1 MSQERTIVSRLTS
14 ADPAAIAVV
23 KVQGPAAANIV
34 ARYWSPVGLQATLE
48 INRIRF
54 GNWQSPGSSVGEQVV
69 VCRTGHDC
77 IEIHCHGG
85 LQAANRIIADL
96 EAGGASVDM
105 VVADDGCGAISE
117 EAIRIAAE
125 EDLVRAKTEKTA
137 GILLDQWRGALCREI
152 RAVRNLVKG
161 GQVDEASTRIETLKK
176 SFAIGRHL
184 VDPYQVV
191 VAGPP
196 NVGKSSL
203 INAILGYSRVIVHET
218 AGTTRDVVEELTSVD
233 GWPVLIHD
241 TAGFRESS
249 DAIEQQ
255 GIAAAKSELASAD
268 LVLILV
274 DESQGWAAVHEGIQS
289 ANSGKNLIVGTKHD
303 LRIGEKDL
311 GCRIDVSTSAIA
323 NQGVDRL
330 LQAIAQRICP
340 VPLHSDQAIVF
351 RSEQLAAISRVLHS

>member
-1 MSQERTIVSRLTS
+1 MSQARTIASRLTS
-14 ADPAAIAVV
+14 AEPAAIAIV
-23 KVQGPAAANIV
+23 KVQGPSATEIV
-34 ARYWSPVGLQATLE
+34 SRYWAPVVLHATLE

-54 GNWQSPGSSVGEQVV
+54 GSWQSPSSSVSEQVV
-69 VCRTGHDC
+69 VCRTEYDC

-85 LQAANRIIADL
+85 LQAANRIMSDL
-96 EAGGASVDM
+96 EAGGALVDM
-105 VVADDGCGAISE
+105 VVADNDSGSISE
-117 EAIRIAAE
+117 EAISLAAE
-125 EDLVRAKTEKTA
+125 EDLVLAKTERTA

-152 RAVRNLVKG
+152 RAVRGLVKG
-161 GQVDEASTRIETLKK
+161 GQVDEASARIEKLKK

-184 VDPYQVV
+184 VEPYQVV

-274 DESQGWAAVHEGIQS
+274 DESRGWAAVHEGILS
-289 ANSGKNLIVGTKHD
+289 ASPGKNLIVGTKHD

-323 NQGVDRL
+323 NQGVERL
-330 LQAIAQRICP
+330 LDAIAQRICP
-340 VPLHSDQAIVF
+340 VPLQADQAIVF
-351 RSEQLAAISRVLHS
+351 RSEQLAAIGRVLHS

>member
-14 ADPAAIAVV
+14 AEPAAIAVV
-23 KVQGPAAANIV
+23 EVQGPAAANVV
-34 ARYWSPVGLQATLE
+34 ARYWSPVGLRATLE

-54 GNWQSPGSSVGEQVV
+54 GSWQSPSSSVSEQVV
-69 VCRTGHDC
+69 VCRTEYDC

-96 EAGGASVDM
+96 EAGGASADM
-105 VVADDGCGAISE
+105 VSADDCSEAISE
-117 EAIRIAAE
+117 EAIRLAAK
-125 EDLVRAKTEKTA
+125 EDLVRVKTERTA
-137 GILLDQWRGALCREI
+137 GILLDQWRGALSREVQ
-152 RAVRNLVKG
+152 AVRELVKS
-161 GQVDEASTRIETLKK
+161 GQVDEASARIEKLKK

-184 VDPYQVV
+184 VEPYQVV

-255 GIAAAKSELASAD
+255 GIAAAKSELDSAD

-274 DESQGWAAVHEGIQS
+274 DESEGWVAVHGGIQS
-289 ANSGKNLIVGTKHD
+289 ASSGKNLIVGTKHD

-323 NQGVDRL
+323 DQGVDRL
-330 LQAIAQRICP
+330 LDAIAQRICP
-340 VPLHSDQAIVF
+340 VPLDSDQAIVF
-351 RSEQLAAISRVLHS
+351 RSEQLAAISRLLHS